1 MRPAGFLGALL
12 LVPAC
17 ATAAPIHLVIEPVSF
32 GVEKLDPL
40 YDASGLESRVAARIG
55 AGLGCDLGH
64 GLQAGLAVGTASGVT
79 TFGLLVAPTARVVRT
94 DLSLELRGRVPHDLR
109 GWKLQGALGMGH
121 LRLAYHPDSIALDTS
136 LGVIPVDLPPVDVWT
151 RLAAA
156 EVLHSFGRA
165 EIALRCAWRFY
176 ALDVAGPAGT
186 RATDAVDMQA
196 GLVIRVSP
204 F

>member
-1 MRPAGFLGALL
+1 MRAAGLLGALL
-12 LVPAC
+12 LVPTWA
-17 ATAAPIHLVIEPVSF
+17 AAAPTRLVVEPVSF

-64 GLQAGLAVGTASGVT
+64 GLQAGLAAGTASGVT
-79 TFGLLVAPTARVVRT
+79 TFGLLAAPTARVVRT
-94 DLSLELRGRVPHDLR
+94 DLSLELRGRVPHDLH
-109 GWKLQGALGMGH
+109 GWKLQGAVGVGR
-121 LRLAYHPDSIALDTS
+121 LRLAYHPDSIGIETS
-136 LGVIPVDLPPVDVWT
+136 AGVIAVDLPPVNAWT

-165 EIALRCAWRFY
+165 EIALRCAWLFY
-176 ALDVAGPAGT
+176 ALDVAAAAGT

-196 GLVIRVSP
+196 GLLIRVSP

>member
-1 MRPAGFLGALL
+1 MRAAGLLGVLL
-12 LVPAC
+12 LVPAG
-17 ATAAPIHLVIEPVSF
+17 AGAAPIRLVVEPVSF
-32 GVEKLDPL
+32 GVERLDPL
-40 YDASGLESRVAARIG
+40 YDASGLQSRVAPRIG

-64 GLQAGLAVGTASGVT
+64 GLQAGLAVGTASGTT

-94 DLSLELRGRVPHDLR
+94 DWSLELRGRVPHDLL
-109 GWKLQGALGMGH
+109 GWKLQGALGVGR
-121 LRLAYHPDSIALDTS
+121 LRLGYHPDHIVLDTS
-136 LGVIPVDLPPVDVWT
+136 AGVIAVDLPPVDAWT

-165 EIALRCAWRFY
+165 EVAMRCAWRFY
-176 ALDVAGPAGT
+176 ALDVAGTAGT
-186 RATDAVDMQA
+186 RATDAVDLQA